1 MLPFMAYLSAFTKT
15 KMVFNNFSEPMM
27 NIAWDDKIRGRQC
40 FRTERV
46 LSFGNHFW

>member
-1 MLPFMAYLSAFTKT
+1 MLLFLAYLSAFTKT
-15 KMVFNNFSEPMM
+15 KMVFNNFSKQMK

-46 LSFGNHFW
+46 LYMGNDFW